1 MKKVKVISKKGL
13 TKDLMNKFSILKE
26 AKCFWQE
33 YLKSV
38 WYSYQL
44 ENNTL
49 NVLVALLG
57 LIHGNLME

>member
-1 MKKVKVISKKGL
+1 MSTKGL

-26 AKCFWQE
+26 AKYFWQE

-49 NVLVALLG
+49 NILVALLG
-57 LIHGNLME
+57 LIHGNLLE

>member
-1 MKKVKVISKKGL
+1 MSTKGL
-13 TKDLMNKFSILKE
+13 TKNLMNKFSILKE
-26 AKCFWQE
+26 AKYFWQE

-49 NVLVALLG
+49 NILVALLG
-57 LIHGNLME
+57 LIRGNLLE

>member
-1 MKKVKVISKKGL
+1 MSTKGL

-26 AKCFWQE
+26 AKYFWQE

-49 NVLVALLG
+49 NILVALLG
-57 LIHGNLME
+57 LIRGNLLE

>member
-1 MKKVKVISKKGL
+1 MKKVISTKGL

-26 AKCFWQE
+26 AKYFWQE

>member
-1 MKKVKVISKKGL
+1 MKKVKVISTKGL

-26 AKCFWQE
+26 AKYFWQE
-33 YLKSV
+33 YLKNV
-38 WYSYQL
+38 WYSYEL

-49 NVLVALLG
+49 NILVALLG